1 MEEQV
6 IQETPVATPDQ
17 PVAEQSDL
25 SAQLEALK
33 AQNFKLIG
41 ENRKS
46 TESKEQLQ
54 RKLDEISRSQ
64 KEALTE
70 KMAESGEFKTLWE
83 EANKTA
89 QDKQQQIAD
98 LERQLQDLRVSNE
111 TAAMQTSALSAISQA
126 GAINAQQMLQLVQN
140 GLKKS
145 EDGSVKVL
153 DGGVEQ
159 DLGVYLAKLKNPG
172 SGFEHHFKPS
182 TQAGMGAKPST
193 GTAGAAGIANPWLEG
208 SINLTRQMTLD
219 NTEPELAAVLRREA
233 GKQSPW
239 DTISKSV
246 TWNSSKPQL

>member
-1 MEEQV
+1 MAAPE
-6 IQETPVATPDQ
+6 Q
-17 PVAEQSDL
+17 PVAETATSTPAVDV
-25 SAQLEALK
+25 SAYEQQIQALK
-33 AQNFKLIG
+33 VRASEAEDKFQGIKG
-41 ENRKS
+41 
-46 TESKEQLQ
+46 
-54 RKLDEISRSQ
+54 KLDDVYKKQDDQRR
-64 KEALTE
+64 
-70 KMAESGEFKTLWE
+70 KTLEDQGQWKDLWE

-98 LERQLQDLRVSNE
+98 LERQLQELRTSNE

-126 GAINAQQMLQLVQN
+126 GAINAEQMLQLVQN

-208 SINLTRQMTLD
+208 SINLTKQMALD
-219 NTEPELAAVLRREA
+219 ASDPDLAAVLRREA
-233 GKQSPW
+233 GK
-239 DTISKSV
+239 
-246 TWNSSKPQL
+246 

>member
-1 MEEQV
+1 
-6 IQETPVATPDQ
+6 VASPEQ
-17 PVAEQSDL
+17 PVAATEAPAIDL
-25 SAQLEALK
+25 SVYEQQIKAEKARAEEAEGK
-33 AQNFKLIG
+33 F
-41 ENRKS
+41 
-46 TESKEQLQ
+46 Q
-54 RKLDEISRSQ
+54 RIKDKMNALDEKMRSERQ
-64 KEALTE
+64 KTLEDQGQW
-70 KMAESGEFKTLWE
+70 KPLWE

-98 LERQLQDLRVSNE
+98 LERQLQELRVSNE
-111 TAAMQTSALSAISQA
+111 TAAIQTSALAAISQA

-233 GKQSPW
+233 GK
-239 DTISKSV
+239 
-246 TWNSSKPQL
+246 

>member
-6 IQETPVATPDQ
+6 IQETPVASPEQ
-17 PVAEQSDL
+17 PVAATETPAIDSSVYEQQIK
-25 SAQLEALK
+25 AEKARAEEAEGK
-33 AQNFKLIG
+33 F
-41 ENRKS
+41 
-46 TESKEQLQ
+46 Q
-54 RKLDEISRSQ
+54 RIKDKMNALDEKMRSERQ
-64 KEALTE
+64 KTLEDQGQW
-70 KMAESGEFKTLWE
+70 KPLWE

-89 QDKQQQIAD
+89 QEKQQQIAD
-98 LERQLQDLRVSNE
+98 LERQLQELRVSNE
-111 TAAMQTSALSAISQA
+111 TAAMQTSALAAISQA

-193 GTAGAAGIANPWLEG
+193 GTAGTTGMANPYADATA
-208 SINLTRQMTLD
+208 NLTQRMMLEETNPD
-219 NTEPELAAVLRREA
+219 LAAVLKREA
-233 GKQSPW
+233 GK
-239 DTISKSV
+239 
-246 TWNSSKPQL
+246 

>member
-6 IQETPVATPDQ
+6 IQETPVASSEQ
-17 PVAEQSDL
+17 PVAETETTASVDT
-25 SAQLEALK
+25 SAYEQQIQALQKRAAEAEEK
-33 AQNFKLIG
+33 FQGIKG
-41 ENRKS
+41 
-46 TESKEQLQ
+46 
-54 RKLDEISRSQ
+54 KLDDVYKKQDDQRR
-64 KEALTE
+64 
-70 KMAESGEFKTLWE
+70 KTLEDQGQWKDLWE

-89 QDKQQQIAD
+89 QEKQQQIAE
-98 LERQLQDLRVSNE
+98 LERQLQELRVSNE

-208 SINLTRQMTLD
+208 SINLTKQMALD
-219 NTEPELAAVLRREA
+219 ASDPDLAAVLRREA
-233 GKQSPW
+233 GK
-239 DTISKSV
+239 
-246 TWNSSKPQL
+246 

>member
-1 MEEQV
+1 MVSPE
-6 IQETPVATPDQ
+6 Q
-17 PVAEQSDL
+17 PVAATETPAVDVSAYEQ
-25 SAQLEALK
+25 QIQALK
-33 AQNFKLIG
+33 VRASEAEDKFQGIKG
-41 ENRKS
+41 
-46 TESKEQLQ
+46 
-54 RKLDEISRSQ
+54 KLDDVYKKQDDQRR
-64 KEALTE
+64 
-70 KMAESGEFKTLWE
+70 KTLEDQGQWKDLWE

-98 LERQLQDLRVSNE
+98 LERQLQELRVSNE

-126 GAINAQQMLQLVQN
+126 GAINAEQMLQLVQN

-208 SINLTRQMTLD
+208 SINLTKQMALD
-219 NTEPELAAVLRREA
+219 ASDPDLAAVLRREA
-233 GKQSPW
+233 GK
-239 DTISKSV
+239 
-246 TWNSSKPQL
+246 

>member
-17 PVAEQSDL
+17 PVAETATSTPAVDV
-25 SAQLEALK
+25 SAYEQQIQALK
-33 AQNFKLIG
+33 LRANEAEDKFQGIKG
-41 ENRKS
+41 
-46 TESKEQLQ
+46 
-54 RKLDEISRSQ
+54 KLDDVYKKQDDQRR
-64 KEALTE
+64 
-70 KMAESGEFKTLWE
+70 KTLEDQGQWKDLWE

-89 QDKQQQIAD
+89 QEKQQQIGE

-208 SINLTRQMTLD
+208 SINLTKQMALD
-219 NTEPELAAVLRREA
+219 ASDPDLAAVLRREA
-233 GKQSPW
+233 GK
-239 DTISKSV
+239 
-246 TWNSSKPQL
+246 